1 MIVCACAIMTLCLLR
16 SYQLLCL
23 SGKSKLCRRFSRS
36 SCAFRKV
43 PGSSTTIATVRG
55 AQNYS
60 SPCYDISV
68 IIAMFV
74 WCWGLGSTCQLPM
87 SSCHI
92 GHLATDK
99 LSHFKVGI
107 WLSWRFHYKVAMWT
121 CTLQEK
127 LTAAEHRC
135 QAGQSCDRTVSTQQ
149 FVVSRP
155 ASRLSDKQVFVV
167 R

>member
-1 MIVCACAIMTLCLLR
+1 MSVYMLPLSLSLVLSLRTKGCMTKSLCDCMCMCNHDFVPLAIVPTA
-16 SYQLLCL
+16 L
-23 SGKSKLCRRFSRS
+23 SVGESKLCRRFSRS

-99 LSHFKVGI
+99 LSHFKVGH
-107 WLSWRFHYKVAMWT
+107 LVELEVSLQSRDVDMHVAGEVDCSRAQMS
-121 CTLQEK
+121 
-127 LTAAEHRC
+127 
-135 QAGQSCDRTVSTQQ
+135 GRTV
-149 FVVSRP
+149 V
-155 ASRLSDKQVFVV
+155 
-167 R
+167 